1 MGSHGPDHLSSNK
14 VTNPSL
20 LGTTP
25 EDLSKTQMKYHPTQE
40 KSWTPGIKVSGDPLH
55 LSPLQVA
62 TSPMGSL
69 MGSAP

>member
-1 MGSHGPDHLSSNK
+1 MGSHGRDHLSSNK

-40 KSWTPGIKVSGDPLH
+40 KSWTPGIKVSGNPLTCLLSRWLH
-55 LSPLQVA
+55 LPW
-62 TSPMGSL
+62 
-69 MGSAP
+69 AP